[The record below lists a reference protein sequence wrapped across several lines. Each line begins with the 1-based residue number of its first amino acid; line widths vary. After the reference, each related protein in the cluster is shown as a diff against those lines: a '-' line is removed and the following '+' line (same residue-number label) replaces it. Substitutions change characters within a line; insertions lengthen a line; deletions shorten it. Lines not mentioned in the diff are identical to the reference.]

1 MNTDAMVCAPPLAAF
16 LAVAGTALLACIFG
30 YLLGAEKEREA
41 VEERDRLKLK
51 CADLQK
57 WIDGVG
63 KVPMDVMSGDG
74 HMYVLLGT
82 GEIYRRM
89 CDEKGNF
96 EGEWEEVTGPWKTTG
111 AT

>member
-1 MNTDAMVCAPPLAAF
+1 MTDFQGFSVCAPPLAAF
-16 LAVAGTALLACIFG
+16 FAVAGPALLACIFG

-41 VEERDRLKLK
+41 VEERDRL
-51 CADLQK
+51 QE
-57 WIDGVG
+57 WIDGLD
-63 KVPMDVMSGDG
+63 KVPMDMMNGGG
-74 HMYVLLGT
+74 HLYVLMGS

-89 CDEKGNF
+89 CDEKGNY